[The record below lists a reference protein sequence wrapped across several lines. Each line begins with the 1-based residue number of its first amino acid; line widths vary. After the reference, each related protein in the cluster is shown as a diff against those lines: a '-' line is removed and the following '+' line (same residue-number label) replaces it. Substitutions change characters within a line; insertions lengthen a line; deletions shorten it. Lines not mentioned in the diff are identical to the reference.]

1 MKIGIAGHIA
11 TDSISHFIDGDA
23 TGLPRGYYGAPL
35 LGKLIRALLDRGH
48 CIVAYTTSVDMPL
61 ATCVSASGDRFKI
74 TYCASRSRVFRYREG
89 RWGRA
94 AEAFQKERA
103 LLSQAMQDDASDLV
117 HAHWHYEF
125 SLTAAEHMR
134 NHFHADTAYGDMLQ
148 SVKEK
153 LFHEPGLL
161 RS

>member
-11 TDSISHFIDGDA
+11 TDNIARFIDGDA

-35 LGKLIRALLDRGH
+35 LDHGH
-48 CIVAYTTSVDMPL
+48 HSIVAYTASSDMPP
-61 ATCVSASGDRFKI
+61 AICVSASGDRFNI
-74 TYCASRSRVFRYREG
+74 TYCASRSRAFRYSEG

-103 LLSQAMQDDASDLV
+103 LLSQAMQDDAPDLV
-117 HAHWHYEF
+117 HAIWRYEF
-125 SLTAAEHMR
+125 SPTTAEHMR
-134 NHFHADTAYGDMLQ
+134 NYCHADTAYGDMLQ

-153 LFHEPGLL
+153 LFQELGLV